1 MMEIHYCIVGCTKMN
16 ERFFTNTITIYNKKQ
31 DESFQGTI
39 INKVYARK
47 NRKIVVN
54 SNGEE
59 VASSETIIIPTKIA
73 TINNQLAINSY
84 IDNRSLDKNS
94 SILNF
99 TLNSA
104 LIDTPWTIMAG
115 DYIVDGY
122 CDLDFDITK
131 IKKEHKLFQIISYAD
146 NRKGNLQH
154 FKIEVSE

>member
-1 MMEIHYCIVGCTKMN
+1 MN

-31 DESFQGTI
+31 DESFQRTI

-104 LIDTPWTIMAG
+104 LIDTPWTIMTG
-115 DYIVDGY
+115 DYIVDGH

-131 IKKEHKLFQIISYAD
+131 IKKEHKLFQIISFAD

>member
-1 MMEIHYCIVGCTKMN
+1 MN

-31 DESFQGTI
+31 DESFQRTI

-131 IKKEHKLFQIISYAD
+131 IKKEHKLFQIISFAD